1 MMRPQYLQRCF
12 QNNIVLLLLAVTFS
26 TREFHRKMHDRGVS
40 SSLPSKMMSSIEK
53 FQLVPNSHQM
63 LLIALSAAL
72 TVATP
77 AASRATEES
86 EYLESL
92 LQNTD
97 TDICIFSPG
106 YKIELE
112 QYRNIAYKE
121 FPYTRSIIL
130 ATADDGDSSNFSLN
144 CDAEAVLSEV
154 KRLAIVGHTTKE
166 KDSLGFPLLLMGHSR
181 GGAVATLAA
190 TMHLNAVVRNTKV
203 GAAKSVTESLISN
216 PAKAL
221 LVLLDPV
228 DSPKASALQA
238 VMSSLQVIQNRDRS
252 QFAKSL
258 QKPDNSGTDTITISD
273 QTKGFAHTIW
283 PWPVLIISTP
293 FGGSSKYYRVP
304 YESACAPVSRNGD
317 AFAKA
322 FICSSV
328 NQGFPLSTDSST
340 SQSILPPSVIYENK
354 ESDEKCS
361 VGDEEVPRRR
371 VLHVKLP
378 DVGHTQMLRS
388 RKKSTFGSVCASNE
402 LIPDSTVQE
411 FVSCI
416 TRLWVNMSINT
427 QTSDEN
433 QYQVEIK
440 GIKNGISR
448 IFPSLKTEWIS

>member
-1 MMRPQYLQRCF
+1 MMLQRYW
-12 QNNIVLLLLAVTFS
+12 NKRATDILILLLLAVAFS
-26 TREFHRKMHDRGVS
+26 SREFHRKMHDRGMS
-40 SSLPSKMMSSIEK
+40 SSLPSTMMSSTEK

-63 LLIALSAAL
+63 LLMALYAAL
-72 TVATP
+72 TFATP
-77 AASRATEES
+77 AASKATEES

-121 FPYTRSIIL
+121 FPYTRSTIL
-130 ATADDGDSSNFSLN
+130 ATADDGDSSNLSLN
-144 CDAEAVLSEV
+144 RDAEAVISEV

-166 KDSLGFPLLLMGHSR
+166 RDNLGFPLLLMGHSR

-216 PAKAL
+216 PAKSL

-228 DSPKASALQA
+228 DSPNNSALQA
-238 VMSSLQVIQNRDRS
+238 VISSLQVIQNRDRS

-258 QKPDNSGTDTITISD
+258 QKPNNSETDTITISD
-273 QTKGFAHTIW
+273 QTKGFAHTVW

-322 FICSSV
+322 FICTSV
-328 NQGFPLSTDSST
+328 KQGIPLSTDSS
-340 SQSILPPSVIYENK
+340 SQSILPPSVIFENR
-354 ESDEKCS
+354 EADEKDS
-361 VGDEEVPRRR
+361 VGDEVVPKGR

-388 RKKSTFGSVCASNE
+388 RYKSTFGSVCVSNE
-402 LIPDSTVQE
+402 KIPDSTVQE

>member
-1 MMRPQYLQRCF
+1 
-12 QNNIVLLLLAVTFS
+12 
-26 TREFHRKMHDRGVS
+26 MHDRGVS
-40 SSLPSKMMSSIEK
+40 SSLPSKMMSNTEK
-53 FQLVPNSHQM
+53 FQLVPSSHQM

-72 TVATP
+72 TVTTS
-77 AASRATEES
+77 AASKATEES
-86 EYLESL
+86 EYLEIL

-97 TDICIFSPG
+97 TSICVFSPG

-121 FPYTRSIIL
+121 FPYSRSTIL
-130 ATADDGDSSNFSLN
+130 ATADDGDSSNLSLK

-166 KDSLGFPLLLMGHSR
+166 RDSHGFPLLLMGHSR

-203 GAAKSVTESLISN
+203 GAANSVTESLISN

-228 DSPKASALQA
+228 DSPENYALQA
-238 VMSSLQVIQNRDRS
+238 VQSSLQVIQNHGRS

-258 QKPDNSGTDTITISD
+258 QKPDYPGTDTITISD
-273 QTKGFAHTIW
+273 QTKGFACTIW

-293 FGGSSKYYRVP
+293 FGGFSKYYSVP

-328 NQGFPLSTDSST
+328 KQEIPLSTDSST
-340 SQSILPPSVIYENK
+340 SQSKLPPSITNENK
-354 ESDEKCS
+354 EAEVKFS
-361 VGDEEVPRRR
+361 VSGEEVPKRR
-371 VLHVKLP
+371 VLQVKLP
-378 DVGHTQMLRS
+378 DVGHTQMLQS

-402 LIPDSTVQE
+402 KVSDSTVQE
-411 FVSCI
+411 FVTSL
-416 TRLWVNMSINT
+416 TRLWANMSINT
-427 QTSDEN
+427 QTFDEN
-433 QYQVEIK
+433 QYQVEIQ
-440 GIKNGISR
+440 GIKNDISR
-448 IFPSLKTEWIS
+448 MFPFLKTEWIS